1 MTKENKKSGSK
12 KSMVEHML
20 VPKHEKISDE
30 EKQELFD
37 YHNITIKDLPKIYI
51 DDPAIRHLEVLEN
64 DVIKITRNSK
74 TAGKSV
80 FYRGVINE

>member
-1 MTKENKKSGSK
+1 MDKLNEKSGSK

-20 VPKHEKISDE
+20 VPEHTKLSEE
-30 EKQELFD
+30 EKQELFTH
-37 YHNITIKDLPKIYI
+37 HNITIKDLPKIHI
-51 DDPAIRHLEVLEN
+51 EDPAIRHLDISEN
-64 DVIKITRNSK
+64 DIIKIIRNSK